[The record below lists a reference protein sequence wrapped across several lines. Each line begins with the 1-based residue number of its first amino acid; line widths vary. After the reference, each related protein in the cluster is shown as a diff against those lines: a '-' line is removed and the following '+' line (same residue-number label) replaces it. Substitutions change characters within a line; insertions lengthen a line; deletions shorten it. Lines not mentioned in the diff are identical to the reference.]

1 MAEIWSLCMTT
12 SGVGACALTLDA
24 AHRTYHETLPQTR
37 THQTCAYSPDAL
49 FKALANCLDFL
60 GSSGELPLVLCLCSD
75 RSACLTDRRGEPVTP
90 IMTELPLTIPRRDVP
105 QIFADDAALFSA
117 YRSSLLRR
125 LQLSMP
131 LLGQESPLG
140 LSSAAALVIRALT
153 GAHADI
159 EPPLGAPAG
168 YPWPGND
175 NAREMLFKA
184 MGVKQDLSCLRARA
198 GRPLSNVTALEPI
211 PHCALP
217 IDPWRSKL
225 AGIPVFHMGARSACA
240 AYACAADP
248 LSWACSLGW
257 IASAQWTASSTACS
271 AYEIIVKDH
280 HDDDQNPTQLDEQ
293 PKDKPQALTRDEWTR
308 LISENIDLHIVP
320 GARRNDSGYLLK
332 TTSYRT
338 NILDSALTR
347 IKASF
352 DAAQS
357 DSPWFAEDMLAL
369 VPVGSQG
376 LHILPAA
383 NDLKFAGLTSA
394 HADAHLIRAT
404 FESQAYAI
412 RSWREQTGIDGLGP
426 IRAIF
431 SQPWDISCAQ
441 VLCDIIAAPIFVVDE
456 DEAAL
461 ASLGAA
467 VALGRDLDISS
478 PNASPHISAWQL
490 EPSTQTATIYDTHA
504 RIHSLIQSK
513 LDF

>member
-1 MAEIWSLCMTT
+1 MAEIWSLCLTA

-24 AHRTYHETLPQTR
+24 SHRTCHETLPQTR
-37 THQTCAYSPDAL
+37 TLQTFAYSPDAL
-49 FKALANCLDFL
+49 FKSLANCFDFL
-60 GSSGELPLVLCLCSD
+60 GSSGERPLVICFCSD
-75 RSACLTDRRGEPVTP
+75 RSACLVDRRGEPVSP

-105 QIFADDAALFSA
+105 QLFADDAHLFSA

-125 LQLSMP
+125 LQLSLP

-159 EPPLGAPAG
+159 EPPLGAPAT

-175 NAREMLFKA
+175 NARDMLFKA
-184 MGVKQDLSCLRARA
+184 MGVKQELSSLRARA

-211 PHCALP
+211 PHFALP
-217 IDPWRSKL
+217 IDDWRSKL
-225 AGIPVFHMGARSACA
+225 AGTPVFHMGAREACA

-280 HDDDQNPTQLDEQ
+280 HDADQLNPGQRDEQ
-293 PKDKPQALTRDEWTR
+293 NHKTQELTRDEWTR
-308 LISENIDLHIVP
+308 HISENIDLNIVP

-338 NILDSALTR
+338 CVLDSALTH
-347 IKASF
+347 IKSSF
-352 DAAQS
+352 DAAQC

-376 LHILPAA
+376 LHILNTA
-383 NDLKFAGLTSA
+383 NGLQFVGLTSA
-394 HADAHLIRAT
+394 HSDAHLIRAT

-412 RSWREQTGIDGLGP
+412 RSWRDQTAIDGLGP
-426 IRAIF
+426 IRATF

-441 VLCDIIAAPIFVVDE
+441 VLCDIIAAPIFVIDE

-461 ASLGAA
+461 AALGAA
-467 VALGRDLDISS
+467 VALARDLDISS
-478 PNASPHISAWQL
+478 PNAAPHVTAWQL
-490 EPSTQTATIYDTHA
+490 TPSSQTATLYHTHA
-504 RIHSLIQSK
+504 RIHSRIQSK